1 MIGFQFYSKEGPL
14 PFQGEIIMKKA
25 KIQNLKIVF
34 SRTTCPISIKLYT
47 KQPWMKGIQ
56 VCSNEGPRA
65 FTMGDNSEIA
75 KLHWQNFKKLFFLRT
90 SWPIST
96 NLAQSILGCWEFKF
110 VQKKGHMLL
119 QGEIIMN
126 SINTITEVKN
136 HLLLANFNHT

>member
-1 MIGFQFYSKEGPL
+1 MFFSRTTQPITTKLGTKHSWMIGFQIYSKEGPL

-75 KLHWQNFKKLFFLRT
+75 KLH
-90 SWPIST
+90 
-96 NLAQSILGCWEFKF
+96 
-110 VQKKGHMLL
+110 
-119 QGEIIMN
+119 
-126 SINTITEVKN
+126 
-136 HLLLANFNHT
+136 